1 MTLIAVVLAL
11 LLERALA
18 QGLRLRE
25 AGWVGG
31 YYHWLRSRIEGI
43 GTTAQAVACIAG
55 LLCLALPVALAAV
68 SMDQWLPPLTWVIFA
83 ALVLVFSLGPHDLD
97 QELEDYIAAETAGDT
112 ERARAAAT
120 VIIEHDA
127 AQRREA
133 RAESVEEAAFV
144 QANNRVF
151 GVLFWFVLLGPTGL
165 GPVAAWLFRASDLLR
180 RAAIADAVA
189 LPAVAGCFERIHF
202 VLAWLPARLV
212 AVSYALAGSFEE
224 ARREMGRRVDA
235 VGRMLERNDLLL
247 VLAGRGAL
255 ANTSTTDAAV
265 AAPAQAALRLIRR
278 SLLIW
283 LTIIALLSLGAWVA

>member
-1 MTLIAVVLAL
+1 MTLIAVLLAL

-18 QGLRLRE
+18 HALHLRD
-25 AGWVGG
+25 AGWIGG
-31 YYHWLRSRIEGI
+31 YYRWLRNGVTGSGANVQSA
-43 GTTAQAVACIAG
+43 GSVAG
-55 LLCLALPVALAAV
+55 LLLLVLPIALAAIALDRW
-68 SMDQWLPPLTWVIFA
+68 MPPLTWVIFA
-83 ALVLVFSLGPHDLD
+83 ALVLVFSLGPRDLD
-97 QELEDYIAAETAGDT
+97 DEMEEYIAAETAGETD
-112 ERARAAAT
+112 RAKAAAA

-180 RAAIADAVA
+180 RAAIADSAR
-189 LPAVAGCFERIHF
+189 LPAVAGVFERIHF
-202 VLAWLPARLV
+202 GLAWLPARLV
-212 AVSYALAGSFEE
+212 ALSYGFAGSFEE
-224 ARREMGRRVDA
+224 ARREMGRGVEA
-235 VGRMLERNDLLL
+235 VGRMMERNDLLL

-255 ANTSTTDAAV
+255 AKIDTTDAAA

-278 SLLIW
+278 ALLIW
-283 LTIIALLSLGAWVA
+283 LTVIAVLSLGAWVA

>member
-18 QGLRLRE
+18 RVLHLRE

-31 YYHWLRSRIEGI
+31 YYRWLRGRIAASGA
-43 GTTAQAVACIAG
+43 TVQAVGSVAG
-55 LLCLALPVALAAV
+55 LLMLVLPVALGAV
-68 SMDQWLPPLTWVIFA
+68 ALDRWLPSLTWVIFA
-83 ALVLVFSLGPHDLD
+83 AIVLVFSLGPRDLD
-97 QELEDYIAAETAGDT
+97 EELEDYIAAEAAGDSD
-112 ERARAAAT
+112 RARAAAA

-127 AQRREA
+127 AQRREG

-180 RAAIADAVA
+180 RAAIADPAR

-202 VLAWLPARLV
+202 ILAWLPARLV
-212 AVSYALAGSFEE
+212 ALSYALAGSFEE
-224 ARREMGRRVDA
+224 ARREMGRGVDA
-235 VGRMLERNDLLL
+235 VGRMMERNDLLL

-255 ANTSTTDAAV
+255 AKINATEVAV
-265 AAPAQAALRLIRR
+265 AAPAQAALRLVRR
-278 SLLIW
+278 TLLIW
-283 LTIIALLSLGAWVA
+283 LTVIALLSLGAWVA

>member
-18 QGLRLRE
+18 RVLHLRE

-31 YYHWLRSRIEGI
+31 YYRWLRGGI
-43 GTTAQAVACIAG
+43 AASSATVQAVGCVAG
-55 LLCLALPVALAAV
+55 LLLLVLPVALAALALER
-68 SMDQWLPPLTWVIFA
+68 WLPSLTWVIFA
-83 ALVLVFSLGPHDLD
+83 AIVLVFSLGPRDLD
-97 QELEDYIAAETAGDT
+97 EELEDYIAAEAAGDSD
-112 ERARAAAT
+112 RARAAAA

-180 RAAIADAVA
+180 RAAIADSTRLA
-189 LPAVAGCFERIHF
+189 AVAGSFERIHF
-202 VLAWLPARLV
+202 GLAWLPARLV
-212 AVSYALAGSFEE
+212 ALSYALAGSFEE
-224 ARREMGRRVDA
+224 ARREMGRGVEA
-235 VGRMLERNDLLL
+235 VGRILERNDLLL

-255 ANTSTTDAAV
+255 ARVDASDAV
-265 AAPAQAALRLIRR
+265 AAAPAVAALRLIRR
-278 SLLIW
+278 SLLVW
-283 LTIIALLSLGAWVA
+283 LTVIAVLSLGAWVA